1 MSGCLPSFAEFKK
14 LAGRGNVVPVYRT
27 IVADLLSPV
36 SGFLKLSPQHAREAN
51 RHPYSF
57 LLESVEG
64 GERIG
69 RYTFF
74 GVDPFQIV
82 SCRGDQITVRR
93 GDAAAVVSERRNVD
107 RRSKANSGGRTATH
121 SRLRATGRRPPL
133 QTETG
138 NVFEFL
144 RSLGAR
150 YHSVEIPGLPPFTA
164 GAVGYLSYEFV
175 RMLERLP
182 PRVPADVDLDDAV
195 FMYFSNV
202 LAFDHVLH
210 RLWLIS
216 NVLTE
221 EGSGSLRAKYDAACR
236 HLEHLEKQLRRPLN
250 LHGAHRPAGP
260 LRVRANMTRDRY
272 EEMVERSKEYIRA
285 GDIFQVV
292 LSQRMEVPVRVPAFD
307 VYRALRAV
315 NPSPYMYYLRMGES
329 TVLGSSPEMLV
340 KVSGRDVEYRPIA
353 GTRPRGKT
361 EEEDKRLEHE
371 LRSDAKEMA
380 EHIMLVDLGRNDVGR
395 VSEFSSVKPREVMFV
410 ERYSHVM
417 HLVSRITGRLRA
429 DADSYAALAACF
441 PAGTLTGA
449 PKVRAMEIIDELE
462 PTRRGLYGGSVLYLD
477 FSGNLNS
484 CIVIRTVF
492 IKNKVAYL
500 QAGAGIVADSIPARE
515 YEECQN
521 KARAVLRAFELA
533 EKGL

>member
-1 MSGCLPSFAEFKK
+1 MTNSLPNFAEFKR
-14 LAGRGNVVPVYRT
+14 LAAHGNVVPVYRT

-36 SGFLKLSPQHAREAN
+36 SAFLSLSPQHGRDAN
-51 RHPYSF
+51 QHPHSF

-64 GERIG
+64 GERVG

-82 SCRGDQITVRR
+82 FCRGDRITVQR
-93 GDAAAVVSERRNVD
+93 GESVASTFD
-107 RRSKANSGGRTATH
+107 RRF
-121 SRLRATGRRPPL
+121 GRRRPVL
-133 QTETG
+133 QEETG

-144 RSLGAR
+144 RHLGAR
-150 YHSVEIPGLPPFTA
+150 YKSVVIPGLPPFTA
-164 GAVGYLSYEFV
+164 GAVGYLSYEAV

-202 LAFDHVLH
+202 LAFDHVQH
-210 RLWLIS
+210 RLFLIS

-221 EGSGSLRAKYDAACR
+221 EGKGSLRAKYDAACR
-236 HLEHLEKQLRRPLN
+236 HLDHLESCLRRPLK
-250 LHGAHRPAGP
+250 LPSARPPQGP
-260 LRVRANMTRDRY
+260 LRVRSNMTRPRY
-272 EEMVERSKEYIRA
+272 EAMVERSKEYIRA

-307 VYRALRAV
+307 VYRALRVV
-315 NPSPYMYYLRMGES
+315 NPSPYMYYLRAGDS

-353 GTRPRGKT
+353 GTRPRGKS
-361 EEEDKRLEHE
+361 EEEDNRLEAE
-371 LRSDAKEMA
+371 LRSDAKECA

-395 VSEFSSVKPREVMFV
+395 VSEFSSVRPTDIMFV

-417 HLVSRITGRLRA
+417 HLVSQITGRLRA

-484 CIVIRTVF
+484 CIVIRTVL
-492 IKNKVAYL
+492 IKDKTAYL
-500 QAGAGIVADSIPARE
+500 QAGAGIVADSVPARE
-515 YEECQN
+515 YDESIN

>member
-1 MSGCLPSFAEFKK
+1 MPDSLPSFTEFKR
-14 LAGRGNVVPVYRT
+14 LATRGNVVPVYRT

-36 SGFLKLSPQHAREAN
+36 SAFLSLSPQHGRGSN
-51 RHPYSF
+51 LHSHSF

-64 GERIG
+64 GERVG

-82 SCRGDQITVRR
+82 SCRGDRITVQA
-93 GDAAAVVSERRNVD
+93 GKSEAPT
-107 RRSKANSGGRTATH
+107 S
-121 SRLRATGRRPPL
+121 GRRRVGRKAPR
-133 QTETG
+133 QEETG

-144 RSLGAR
+144 RGLGRR
-150 YHSVEIPGLPPFTA
+150 YHSVDVSGLPPFTA
-164 GAVGYLSYEFV
+164 GAVGYVSYEAV

-195 FMYFSNV
+195 FMYFSDV
-202 LAFDHVLH
+202 LAFDHVQH
-210 RLWLIS
+210 RLFLIS

-221 EGSGSLRAKYDAACR
+221 EGTGSLRAKYDAAVR
-236 HLEHLEKQLRRPLN
+236 HLDHLEKCLRQPLK
-250 LHGAHRPAGP
+250 LSPTRKPQGP
-260 LRVRANMTRDRY
+260 LRVRPNMPRAQY
-272 EEMVERSKEYIRA
+272 EAMVERSKEYIRA

-340 KVSGRDVEYRPIA
+340 KVAGRNVEYRPIA
-353 GTRPRGKT
+353 GTRPRGKS
-361 EEEDKRLEHE
+361 EEEDKRLEEE
-371 LRSDAKEMA
+371 LRSDAKECA

-395 VSEFSSVKPREVMFV
+395 VSEFSSVQPRNVMFV

-417 HLVSRITGRLRA
+417 HLVSQITGHLRA
-429 DADSYAALAACF
+429 DADTYAALAACF

-462 PTRRGLYGGSVLYLD
+462 PTRRGLYGGAVLYLD

-484 CIVIRTVF
+484 CIVIRTVL
-492 IKNKVAYL
+492 IKDKIAYL
-500 QAGAGIVADSIPARE
+500 QAGAGIVADSVPARE

>member
-1 MSGCLPSFAEFKK
+1 MTNCLPNFTEFKR
-14 LAGRGNVVPVYRT
+14 LAAHGNVVPVYRT

-36 SGFLKLSPQHAREAN
+36 SAFLSLSPQHGRGAN
-51 RHPYSF
+51 AHPHSF

-64 GERIG
+64 GERVG

-82 SCRGDQITVRR
+82 SCRGDRITVRR
-93 GDAAAVVSERRNVD
+93 GEAAASISD
-107 RRSKANSGGRTATH
+107 RRVG
-121 SRLRATGRRPPL
+121 GRRPPL
-133 QTETG
+133 QEETG

-144 RSLGAR
+144 RSLGTR
-150 YHSVEIPGLPPFTA
+150 YKSVEIPGLPPFTA
-164 GAVGYLSYEFV
+164 GAVGYLSYEAV

-182 PRVPADVDLDDAV
+182 PRVPADIDLDDAV

-202 LAFDHVLH
+202 LAFDHVQH
-210 RLWLIS
+210 RLFLIS

-221 EGSGSLRAKYDAACR
+221 EGKGSLRAKYDAACR
-236 HLEHLEKQLRRPLN
+236 HLDHLESQLRRPLK
-250 LHGAHRPAGP
+250 LPRPRPPEGP
-260 LRVRANMTRDRY
+260 LRVRPNMPRARY
-272 EEMVERSKEYIRA
+272 EAMVECSKEYIRA

-292 LSQRMEVPVRVPAFD
+292 LSQRIEVPVRVPAFD

-315 NPSPYMYYLRMGES
+315 NPSPYMYYLRAGES

-340 KVSGRDVEYRPIA
+340 KVSGRNVEYRPIA

-361 EEEDKRLEHE
+361 EDEDKRLEEE
-371 LRSDAKEMA
+371 LRSDAKECA

-395 VSEFSSVKPREVMFV
+395 VSEFSSVKALEIMFV

-417 HLVSRITGRLRA
+417 HLVSRITGQLRP
-429 DADSYAALAACF
+429 DADTYAALAACF

-462 PTRRGLYGGSVLYLD
+462 PTRRGLYGGAVLYLD

-484 CIVIRTVF
+484 CIVIRTVL
-492 IKNKVAYL
+492 IKDKIAYL
-500 QAGAGIVADSIPARE
+500 QAGAGIVADSVPTRE

>member
-1 MSGCLPSFAEFKK
+1 MTNSLPNFAEFKR
-14 LAGRGNVVPVYRT
+14 LATQGNVVPVYRT

-36 SGFLKLSPQHAREAN
+36 SAFLSLSPQRGRDRNSH
-51 RHPYSF
+51 SF

-64 GERIG
+64 GERVG

-82 SCRGDQITVRR
+82 SCRGDRITVQR
-93 GDAAAVVSERRNVD
+93 GESVASISD
-107 RRSKANSGGRTATH
+107 RRSG
-121 SRLRATGRRPPL
+121 GRRPPL

-144 RSLGAR
+144 RRLGAR

-164 GAVGYLSYEFV
+164 GAVGYLSYEAV

-182 PRVPADVDLDDAV
+182 PRVAPDIDLDDAV

-202 LAFDHVLH
+202 LAFDHVQH
-210 RLWLIS
+210 RLFLIS

-221 EGSGSLRAKYDAACR
+221 EGKGSLRAKYDAACR
-236 HLEHLEKQLRRPLN
+236 HLDVLESRLRRPLH
-250 LHGAHRPAGP
+250 LPRTQRPKGA
-260 LRVRANMTRDRY
+260 LRVRPNMPRARY
-272 EEMVERSKEYIRA
+272 EAMVERSKEYIRA

-315 NPSPYMYYLRMGES
+315 NPSPYMYYLRMGDS

-340 KVSGRDVEYRPIA
+340 KVAGRHVEYRPIA
-353 GTRPRGKT
+353 GTRPRGKS
-361 EEEDKRLEHE
+361 EEEDKRLEQE
-371 LRSDAKEMA
+371 LRSDAKECA

-395 VSEFSSVKPREVMFV
+395 VSEFSTVKPIDIMFV

-417 HLVSRITGRLRA
+417 HLVSQITGQLRP
-429 DADSYAALAACF
+429 DADTYAALAACF

-462 PTRRGLYGGSVLYLD
+462 PTRRGLYGGAVLYLD

-484 CIVIRTVF
+484 CIVIRTVL
-492 IKNKVAYL
+492 IKDKIAYL
-500 QAGAGIVADSIPARE
+500 QAGAGIVADSVPARE

-533 EKGL
+533 ETGL

>member
-1 MSGCLPSFAEFKK
+1 MTNCLPNFTEFKR
-14 LAGRGNVVPVYRT
+14 LAAQGNVVPVYRT

-36 SGFLKLSPQHAREAN
+36 SAFLSLSPQQGRRAN
-51 RHPYSF
+51 AHPYSF

-64 GERIG
+64 GERVG

-82 SCRGDQITVRR
+82 TCRGDRITVRS
-93 GDAAAVVSERRNVD
+93 GEASGL
-107 RRSKANSGGRTATH
+107 NSGRI
-121 SRLRATGRRPPL
+121 SRPRAAPR
-133 QTETG
+133 QEETG
-138 NVFEFL
+138 NIFAFL
-144 RSLGAR
+144 RQLGAR
-150 YHSVEIPGLPPFTA
+150 YQSVEVPGLPPFTA
-164 GAVGYLSYEFV
+164 GAVGYLSYEAV
-175 RMLERLP
+175 RMIERLP
-182 PRVPADVDLDDAV
+182 PRVASDIDLDDAV

-202 LAFDHVLH
+202 LAFDHVQH
-210 RLWLIS
+210 RLFLIA

-221 EGSGSLRAKYDAACR
+221 EGKGSLRSKYDAACR
-236 HLEHLEKQLRRPLN
+236 HLDHLEGQLRRPLK
-250 LHGAHRPAGP
+250 LARPRLPQGP
-260 LRVRANMTRDRY
+260 LRVRLNMPRARY
-272 EEMVERSKEYIRA
+272 EQMVERSKEYIRA

-315 NPSPYMYYLRMGES
+315 NPSPYMYYLRAGDS

-340 KVSGRDVEYRPIA
+340 KVSGRKVEYRPIA

-361 EEEDKRLEHE
+361 EEEDKRLEEE
-371 LRSDAKEMA
+371 LRSDGKECA

-395 VSEFSSVKPREVMFV
+395 VSAYSSVRPTEIMTV

-417 HLVSRITGRLRA
+417 HLVSRIIGQLRP

-462 PTRRGLYGGSVLYLD
+462 PTRRGLYGGAVLYLD

-484 CIVIRTVF
+484 CIVIRTVL
-492 IKNKVAYL
+492 IKDKIAYL

-521 KARAVLRAFELA
+521 KARAVLRAFALA